1 MSKFS
6 SYVKESYIELTQKV
20 AWPSWSNLQRSAILV
35 MVTTLLFTVVIF
47 LMDLAFKNLMQF
59 IYTL

>member
-6 SYVKESYIELTQKV
+6 SYVKDSYIELTQKV
-20 AWPSWSNLQRSAILV
+20 TWLTWPNLQRSAILV
-35 MVTTLLFTVVIF
+35 MVTTLLFTIVIF